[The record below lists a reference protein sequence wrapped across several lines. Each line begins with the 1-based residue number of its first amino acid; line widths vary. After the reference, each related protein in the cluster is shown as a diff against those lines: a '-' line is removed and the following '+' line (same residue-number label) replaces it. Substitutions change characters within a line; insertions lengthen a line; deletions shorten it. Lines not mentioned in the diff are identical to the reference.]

1 MPSDVICKDFS
12 LGYVRII
19 NTPTILFMIFS
30 DFFMLYQ
37 IFFSPEVK
45 TYKYD
50 IHMLANKS
58 LNNSA
63 ITSHFFSFAIFS
75 SLKARFRYTPIGTFS
90 PHKKFPYPLDPA
102 GCSATPLPKNP
113 ATPPN
118 RPPLAI
124 NMQHYQKSL
133 QICY

>member
-75 SLKARFRYTPIGTFS
+75 SLKARFRYTPIGTFFATQKIS
-90 PHKKFPYPLDPA
+90 LPLGSRRLLRDTLTQEPGDA
-102 GCSATPLPKNP
+102 PQPTPISN
-113 ATPPN
+113 
-118 RPPLAI
+118 
-124 NMQHYQKSL
+124 
-133 QICY
+133 

>member
-75 SLKARFRYTPIGTFS
+75 SLKACFRYTPIGTFFATQKISLPLGSRRLLRDTLTQEPGDAPQPS
-90 PHKKFPYPLDPA
+90 PI
-102 GCSATPLPKNP
+102 SN
-113 ATPPN
+113 
-118 RPPLAI
+118 
-124 NMQHYQKSL
+124 
-133 QICY
+133 

>member
-19 NTPTILFMIFS
+19 NTPTIIFIIFS

-37 IFFSPEVK
+37 IVFSPEVK
-45 TYKYD
+45 RCAIITYKYG

-75 SLKARFRYTPIGTFS
+75 SLKACFRYTPIGTFFRHTKNFLT
-90 PHKKFPYPLDPA
+90 PWIPQAAPQHPYPR
-102 GCSATPLPKNP
+102 TQR
-113 ATPPN
+113 
-118 RPPLAI
+118 RPPTDPR
-124 NMQHYQKSL
+124 
-133 QICY
+133 

>member
-50 IHMLANKS
+50 IHMLANKL

-75 SLKARFRYTPIGTFS
+75 SLKACFRYTPIGTFFATQKIS
-90 PHKKFPYPLDPA
+90 LPLGSRRLLRDTLTQEPGDA
-102 GCSATPLPKNP
+102 PQPTPISN
-113 ATPPN
+113 
-118 RPPLAI
+118 
-124 NMQHYQKSL
+124 
-133 QICY
+133 

>member
-75 SLKARFRYTPIGTFS
+75 SLKVRFRYTPIGTFFATQKIS
-90 PHKKFPYPLDPA
+90 LPLGSRRLLRDTLTQEPGDA
-102 GCSATPLPKNP
+102 PQPTPISN
-113 ATPPN
+113 
-118 RPPLAI
+118 
-124 NMQHYQKSL
+124 
-133 QICY
+133 

>member
-75 SLKARFRYTPIGTFS
+75 SLKACFRYTPIGTFFATQKIS
-90 PHKKFPYPLDPA
+90 LPLGSRRLLRDTLTQEPGNA
-102 GCSATPLPKNP
+102 PQPTPISN
-113 ATPPN
+113 
-118 RPPLAI
+118 
-124 NMQHYQKSL
+124 
-133 QICY
+133 

>member
-19 NTPTILFMIFS
+19 NTPTIIFIIFS

-37 IFFSPEVK
+37 IVFSPEVK
-45 TYKYD
+45 RCAIITYKYG

-75 SLKARFRYTPIGTFS
+75 SLKARFRYTPIGTFFATQKIS
-90 PHKKFPYPLDPA
+90 LPLGSRRLLRDTLTQEPSDA
-102 GCSATPLPKNP
+102 PQPTPVSN
-113 ATPPN
+113 
-118 RPPLAI
+118 
-124 NMQHYQKSL
+124 
-133 QICY
+133 

>member
-50 IHMLANKS
+50 IHMLANKL

-75 SLKARFRYTPIGTFS
+75 SLKARFRYTPIGTFFATQKIS
-90 PHKKFPYPLDPA
+90 LPLGSRRLLRDTLTQEPGDA
-102 GCSATPLPKNP
+102 PQPTPISN
-113 ATPPN
+113 
-118 RPPLAI
+118 
-124 NMQHYQKSL
+124 
-133 QICY
+133 

>member
-75 SLKARFRYTPIGTFS
+75 SLKARFRYTPIGTFFATQKIS
-90 PHKKFPYPLDPA
+90 LPLGSRRLLRDTLTQEPGDA
-102 GCSATPLPKNP
+102 PQPTP
-113 ATPPN
+113 
-118 RPPLAI
+118 I
-124 NMQHYQKSL
+124 SH
-133 QICY
+133 

>member
-19 NTPTILFMIFS
+19 NTPTIIFMIFS

-50 IHMLANKS
+50 IHMLANKL
-58 LNNSA
+58 LNSSA

-75 SLKARFRYTPIGTFS
+75 SLKACFRYPPIGTFFTTQKIS
-90 PHKKFPYPLDPA
+90 LPLESRRLLRDTLTQEPGDA
-102 GCSATPLPKNP
+102 PQPTPISN
-113 ATPPN
+113 
-118 RPPLAI
+118 
-124 NMQHYQKSL
+124 
-133 QICY
+133 

>member
-75 SLKARFRYTPIGTFS
+75 SLKARFRYTPIGTFFATQKIS
-90 PHKKFPYPLDPA
+90 LPLGSRRLLRDTLTQEPGDA
-102 GCSATPLPKNP
+102 PPPTPISN
-113 ATPPN
+113 
-118 RPPLAI
+118 
-124 NMQHYQKSL
+124 
-133 QICY
+133 

>member
-75 SLKARFRYTPIGTFS
+75 SLKACFRYTPIGTFFATQKIS
-90 PHKKFPYPLDPA
+90 LPLGSRRLLRDTLTQEPSDA
-102 GCSATPLPKNP
+102 PQPTPVSN
-113 ATPPN
+113 
-118 RPPLAI
+118 
-124 NMQHYQKSL
+124 
-133 QICY
+133 